1 VATTGSVGT
10 SRRHRRRSRWR
21 AVLLL
26 ALIAVLAWYLVACA
40 RRIPGEMPVSAIAH
54 RGGSAGTGIPEGTL
68 AAFEAAIAA
77 GADGLEFDV
86 RVTSDGALVVLHDAT
101 VDRTTDGHGPI
112 AAMTLEQ
119 VRALDAGGGA
129 TIPTV
134 QEVVDSAKPSGT
146 LLMPEIKDGPLH
158 PEAPGALVQILAA
171 AGSLDRTIVQAF
183 EPETLDALHRLE
195 PRVATCLLRGFGQFD
210 ATTVPTGTG
219 NLCPMGEMVLIDPD
233 MIRRAHAAGLRVFAW
248 WGALETTATDRILEA
263 YGVDGLIV
271 DDLGPLLNAR

>member
-1 VATTGSVGT
+1 V
-10 SRRHRRRSRWR
+10 
-21 AVLLL
+21 LL
-26 ALIAVLAWYLVACA
+26 ALIAMLAWYLVAYA
-40 RRIPGEMPVSAIAH
+40 RRIPGETPVSAIAH

-101 VDRTTDGHGPI
+101 VDRTTNGQGSI

-134 QEVVDSAKPSGT
+134 QEVIDLAKPSET

-158 PEAPGALVQILAA
+158 PEVPGALVEILTAENL
-171 AGSLDRTIVQAF
+171 LDRTIIQAF
-183 EPETLDALHRLE
+183 EPEMLDALHRLE
-195 PRVATCLLRGFGQFD
+195 PRVATCLLRGIGVFD
-210 ATTVPTGTG
+210 ATTVPTGTR
-219 NLCPMGEMVLIDPD
+219 NICPMGEMVLIDPD
-233 MIRRAHAAGLRVFAW
+233 MIRRAHAAGLTVFAW
-248 WGALETTATDRILEA
+248 WGALETTATDGILEA

-271 DDLGPLLNAR
+271 DDLVALLDAR